1 MLSRKRL
8 ARLSIWTMLLSLF
21 MSSTAFADTIN
32 QSGNITNNIV
42 FIDVKA
48 NYWANE
54 AITSMAGKGII
65 SGTGDG
71 TFQPEAPVTREQLA
85 KLITLTFGLDP
96 ITPSTPTFS
105 DVNSSSWAYGFVEA
119 SKDFL
124 TGYFPLRGKPFFDPK
139 ANATREDVAV
149 ALVRAMD
156 LQATGS
162 PSSNALKGKF
172 KDYEQISPQLM
183 GEVALAVDNK
193 LIQGFTD
200 GTFRP
205 QAQIDRG
212 SVAALLYRVL
222 KSSYSSATQDVELS
236 VTVPEKV
243 STDSVTFS
251 GKVTPGAE
259 LTIND
264 QEIEYTK
271 GSFKT
276 TYKLTDGEGDY
287 DFEIIAKLPN
297 GRTTTVYK
305 TVTYTTNGPKLTVNA
320 PESATEPSVKIN
332 GRVTDTSDSYPK
344 VTVNGESVNVY
355 SGEWSTQL
363 TLKEGKN
370 TVTVVATNKFDKE
383 TTVEKEITLTLGG
396 PQLTIDNVPE
406 TSSSATIRLTGRAKD
421 KNDSYPKIYMNDE
434 LVGNYGEFSELVT
447 LKEGPNVFRFK
458 ATNSLGKSSTVIT
471 KTIIF
476 EVGGPELI
484 LDNVPE
490 ISTSATVRLTGRAKD
505 KNDNYPKVYMN
516 DELVSN
522 YYGEFSETVTLKEG
536 PNIFRF
542 KATNNL
548 GKSSVV
554 ITKTITFEVGG
565 PELILDNV
573 PETSSSATVRL
584 TGRAKDKNDN
594 YPKVYMNDELIS
606 NYYGEFSE
614 TVTLKE
620 GLNTFRFKAT
630 NSLGKSSIV
639 ITKVI
644 TYKPGLPELTLDYIP
659 DITKAAEIT
668 LSGTVKDANDYNPKV
683 YLNDQLISSYGS
695 TFSTRVTLKEGE
707 NTFVF
712 KVSNN
717 AGKLLTVEKK
727 VIYTPDRG

>member
-1 MLSRKRL
+1 
-8 ARLSIWTMLLSLF
+8 

-32 QSGNITNNIV
+32 QSGNVTNNIV

-48 NYWANE
+48 NYWASE

-71 TFQPEAPVTREQLA
+71 TFQPEAPITREQLA

-105 DVNSSSWAYGFVEA
+105 DVNVSSWAYSYVEA

-124 TGYFPLRGKPFFDPK
+124 TGYFPLKGKPFFDPK

-156 LQATGS
+156 LQASGS
-162 PSSNALKGKF
+162 PSSNVLRGKF
-172 KDYEQISPQLM
+172 TDYEQISPQLM
-183 GEVALAVDNK
+183 GEVALAVDSK

-222 KSSYSSATQDVELS
+222 KSSYSSATQDVELT
-236 VTVPEKV
+236 VTIPEKV
-243 STDSVTFS
+243 STDSVTIS

-259 LTIND
+259 VTIND

-287 DFEIIAKLPN
+287 EFEIIAKLPN

-305 TVTYTTNGPKLTVNA
+305 TVIYTTNGPKLTVNA
-320 PESATEPSVKIN
+320 PESSAEPSVKIT
-332 GRVTDTSDSYPK
+332 GKVSDSSDSYPK

-355 SGEWSTQL
+355 SGDWSTQL

-396 PQLTIDNVPE
+396 PQLTIDSIPE
-406 TSSSATIRLTGRAKD
+406 TSSSATIRISGSAKD
-421 KNDSYPKIYMNDE
+421 KNDNYPKIYMNDE
-434 LVGNYGEFSELVT
+434 LVGSYGEFSKTVTLKEGLNVFHFKATNSLGKSSAIITKTVTFEIGGPELILDNVPETSNTATIRLTGRATDKNDNYPKIYMNDQLVGSYGEFSKDVT

-471 KTIIF
+471 KTI
-476 EVGGPELI
+476 
-484 LDNVPE
+484 
-490 ISTSATVRLTGRAKD
+490 
-505 KNDNYPKVYMN
+505 
-516 DELVSN
+516 
-522 YYGEFSETVTLKEG
+522 
-536 PNIFRF
+536 
-542 KATNNL
+542 
-548 GKSSVV
+548 
-554 ITKTITFEVGG
+554 TFEIGG

-573 PETSSSATVRL
+573 PETSNTATIRL
-584 TGRAKDKNDN
+584 TGRATDKNDN
-594 YPKVYMNDELIS
+594 YPKIYMNDQLIGS
-606 NYYGEFSE
+606 YGEFSKDI
-614 TVTLKE
+614 TLKE
-620 GLNTFRFKAT
+620 GENVFRFKAL
-630 NSLGKSSIV
+630 NNLGKSSAE

-644 TYKPGLPELTLDYIP
+644 TYQAALPELTLDYIP
-659 DITKAAEIT
+659 DTTKAAQIT

-695 TFSTRVTLKEGE
+695 TFSTRVTLKAGE

-717 AGKLLTVEKK
+717 AGKLLTIEKK
-727 VIYTPDRG
+727 VIYTPEQG

>member
-8 ARLSIWTMLLSLF
+8 AKLSIWTMLLSLF

-32 QSGNITNNIV
+32 QSGNVTNNIV

-48 NYWANE
+48 NHWANE

-71 TFQPEAPVTREQLA
+71 TFQPEAPITREQLA

-105 DVNSSSWAYGFVEA
+105 DVNVSSWAYSYVEA

-124 TGYFPLRGKPFFDPK
+124 TGYFPLKGRPFFDPK

-156 LQATGS
+156 LQASGS
-162 PSSNALKGKF
+162 PSSNVLKGKF

-222 KSSYSSATQDVELS
+222 KSSYSSATQDVELT

-320 PESATEPSVKIN
+320 PESTQQPSVKIT
-332 GRVTDTSDSYPK
+332 GKVTDTSDPYPT
-344 VTVNGESVNVY
+344 VTVNGKSVSVY
-355 SGEWSTQL
+355 SGEWSAQL
-363 TLKEGKN
+363 TLEEGKN
-370 TVTVVATNKFDKE
+370 TVTVVATNKSGKE
-383 TTVEKEITLTLGG
+383 TTVEKEITLTLDG
-396 PQLTIDNVPE
+396 PQLTVDNVPE
-406 TSSSATIRLTGRAKD
+406 TSSSATIRITGSAKDKNDSYPKIYMNDQLVGSYGEFSKEVTLKEGLNVFHFKATNSLGKSSAIITKTVTFEIGGPELILDNVPEISNSATIRLTGRAKD
-421 KNDSYPKIYMNDE
+421 KNDNYPKIYINDQ
-434 LVGNYGEFSELVT
+434 LVGSYGEFSKEVT

-458 ATNSLGKSSTVIT
+458 ATNSLGKSS
-471 KTIIF
+471 
-476 EVGGPELI
+476 
-484 LDNVPE
+484 
-490 ISTSATVRLTGRAKD
+490 A
-505 KNDNYPKVYMN
+505 
-516 DELVSN
+516 
-522 YYGEFSETVTLKEG
+522 
-536 PNIFRF
+536 
-542 KATNNL
+542 
-548 GKSSVV
+548 V
-554 ITKTITFEVGG
+554 ITKTITFEIGG
-565 PELILDNV
+565 PELILDHV
-573 PETSSSATVRL
+573 PETSSTATIRL
-584 TGRAKDKNDN
+584 TGRANDKNDS
-594 YPKVYMNDELIS
+594 YPKVYINDQLVS
-606 NYYGEFSE
+606 SYGEFSKE
-614 TVTLKE
+614 VTLKE
-620 GLNTFRFKAT
+620 GQNVFRFKAT
-630 NSLGKSSIV
+630 NSLGKSSAE

-644 TYKPGLPELTLDYIP
+644 TYQAALPELTLDYIP
-659 DITKAAEIT
+659 DTTKAAQIT
-668 LSGTVKDANDYNPKV
+668 ISGTVKDANDYNPKV

-717 AGKLLTVEKK
+717 AGKLLTIEKK
-727 VIYTPDRG
+727 VIYTPDRD